1 MLYIADCYFHYLS
14 NDKTMKRLNCCI
26 LFLILILYS
35 CTLQSQGNFV
45 KYTFDFEFEEG
56 LYQTFDE
63 FKNNSP
69 SIKTYAIVT
78 INDAF
83 LEQFREKV
91 SVKRIEYIDR
101 NGKQGSLKRK
111 EVWGVCSDG
120 KIYILINRSFQRID
134 RIGSMIYFT
143 AQLDP
148 EYNTA
153 SPARGSGT
161 VTGVIVVGCL
171 LDFQTGEILSYCY
184 GDFLT
189 ILERDTV
196 LYNEY
201 ISIKRKKKR
210 KYMMFSYMREYNE
223 RNPIYFPEF

>member
-1 MLYIADCYFHYLS
+1 MTA
-14 NDKTMKRLNCCI
+14 TMKRLNYCI
-26 LFLILILYS
+26 RFLALILYS

-69 SIKTYAIVT
+69 SIKSYVIVKK
-78 INDAF
+78 NDAF
-83 LEQFREKV
+83 LEQFQEKV
-91 SVKRIEYIDR
+91 SVKRVEYIDSDR
-101 NGKQGSLKRK
+101 KQRSLSRK

-120 KIYILINRSFQRID
+120 KVYILINRSFQRID
-134 RIGSMIYFT
+134 KIGSMIYFT

-148 EYNTA
+148 EPNLA
-153 SPARGSGT
+153 SDRSGPGT
-161 VTGVIVVGCL
+161 VTGVTYVRCL
-171 LDFQTGEILSYCY
+171 LDFQTGEILSYSSK
-184 GDFLT
+184 DFLT

-201 ISIKRKKKR
+201 ISIKGKKKR
-210 KYMMFSYMREYNE
+210 KYMMFSYMRKYNE
-223 RNPIYFPEF
+223 RNPIYFPSF